1 MIKLLDHGYVRL
13 VSHTKPA
20 GEVGYYWTGDQE
32 IIRNARVSYGND
44 GEVRTIDQDKKL
56 IDYLYKNRHTSPF
69 EAMVF
74 TFEVKAPIFVFRQW
88 HRHRTWSFNEI
99 SARYAELP
107 SEYYVPDKLYLQG
120 NGNKQMSS
128 QETLDD
134 FTNDHLL
141 FLMEVQNTGAF
152 DLYEELIKTGV
163 SRELA
168 RTVLPVATY
177 SRMFCTVDL
186 HNLFNFCRLRDHD
199 HAQPE
204 IRVYAKALLELVEP
218 IVPMSVDAYRR
229 FT

>member
-20 GEVGYYWTGDQE
+20 GEVDYYWTGDQE

-44 GEVRTIDQDKKL
+44 GEVRTIEQDKKL

-107 SEYYVPDKLYLQG
+107 SEFYVPERLYKQG
-120 NGNKQMSS
+120 VGNKQMSS
-128 QETLDD
+128 LEVIDNEQRI
-134 FTNDHLL
+134 LL
-141 FLMEVQNTGAF
+141 EIRKVHQYNFWMYQKLME
-152 DLYEELIKTGV
+152 DGV

-204 IRVYAKALLELVEP
+204 IRVYAKAMLELVEP

>member
-107 SEYYVPDKLYLQG
+107 SEFYVPERLYKQG
-120 NGNKQMSS
+120 TGNKQMSS
-128 QETLDD
+128 LEVIDNEQRI
-134 FTNDHLL
+134 LL
-141 FLMEVQNTGAF
+141 EIRKVHQYNFWMYRKLME
-152 DLYEELIKTGV
+152 DGV

-204 IRVYAKALLELVEP
+204 IRVYAKAMLELVEP

>member
-20 GEVGYYWTGDQE
+20 GEVDYYWTGDQE
-32 IIRNARVSYGND
+32 VIRNARVSYGND
-44 GEVRTIDQDKKL
+44 GEVRTIEQDKKL

-107 SEYYVPDKLYLQG
+107 SEYYVPETLYVQG
-120 NGNKQMSS
+120 TGNKQISGEHIVANTKYYTIMMDM
-128 QETLDD
+128 QNEAAFHLY
-134 FTNDHLL
+134 ND
-141 FLMEVQNTGAF
+141 MIA
-152 DLYEELIKTGV
+152 DGV

-204 IRVYAKALLELVEP
+204 IRVYAKAMLELVEP

>member
-20 GEVGYYWTGDQE
+20 GEVDYYWTGDQE

-44 GEVRTIDQDKKL
+44 GEVRTIEQDKKL

-107 SEYYVPDKLYLQG
+107 SEYYVPETLYEQG
-120 NGNKQMSS
+120 IGNKQISGEHIIANTKYYTIMMDM
-128 QETLDD
+128 QNEEALHLY
-134 FTNDHLL
+134 ND
-141 FLMEVQNTGAF
+141 MIT
-152 DLYEELIKTGV
+152 DGV

-204 IRVYAKALLELVEP
+204 IRVYAKAMLELVEP

>member
-1 MIKLLDHGYVRL
+1 MIRVLDHGYVRL

-20 GEVGYYWTGDQE
+20 GEVDYYWTGDQE

-44 GEVRTIDQDKKL
+44 GEVRTIEQDKKL

-107 SEYYVPDKLYLQG
+107 SEFYVPERLYKQG
-120 NGNKQMSS
+120 VGNKQMSS
-128 QETLDD
+128 LEVIDNEQRI
-134 FTNDHLL
+134 LL
-141 FLMEVQNTGAF
+141 EIRKVHQYNFWMYQKLME
-152 DLYEELIKTGV
+152 DGV

-204 IRVYAKALLELVEP
+204 IRVYAKAMLELVEP